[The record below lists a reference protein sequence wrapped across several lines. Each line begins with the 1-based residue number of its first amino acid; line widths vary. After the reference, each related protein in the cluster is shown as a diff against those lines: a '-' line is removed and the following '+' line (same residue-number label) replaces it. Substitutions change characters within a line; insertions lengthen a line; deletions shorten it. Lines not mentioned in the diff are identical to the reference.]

1 MNYIFNFFRKWK
13 PKKKN
18 KEPNEWAKFQDNID
32 KYYSLK
38 LADYIE
44 NQLKIHGCNLF
55 TYIKDGQLIMR
66 IQGWYEHNSR
76 ELINISTSRSFEILM
91 YERVPLDNFINENIE
106 TLKKQKKEW
115 ADKESENKENI
126 NF

>member
-18 KEPNEWAKFQDNID
+18 KVPNEWAKFQDNID

-38 LADYIE
+38 LADYIGDR
-44 NQLKIHGCNLF
+44 LKIYGCKLF
-55 TYIKDGQLIMR
+55 TNINEGRLLIR
-66 IQGWYEHNSR
+66 IQGWYEHKSR
-76 ELINISTSRSFEILM
+76 KLLNISTSRSFEILM

-106 TLKKQKKEW
+106 TLKKQEKEW
-115 ADKESENKENI
+115 AGKESQDEI
-126 NF
+126 

>member
-1 MNYIFNFFRKWK
+1 MIFE
-13 PKKKN
+13 KKN
-18 KEPNEWAKFQDNID
+18 NKDPNDWAKFQDNID

-44 NQLKIHGCNLF
+44 NILRIYGCNFF
-55 TYIKDGQLIMR
+55 TNINDGKLLMR
-66 IQGWYEHNSR
+66 IQGWYESHSR
-76 ELINISTSRSFEILM
+76 ELLNIPTKRSFEILM

-115 ADKESENKENI
+115 QEKRGNAE
-126 NF
+126 

>member
-1 MNYIFNFFRKWK
+1 
-13 PKKKN
+13 
-18 KEPNEWAKFQDNID
+18 
-32 KYYSLK
+32 
-38 LADYIE
+38 
-44 NQLKIHGCNLF
+44 
-55 TYIKDGQLIMR
+55 MR

>member
-18 KEPNEWAKFQDNID
+18 KEPNEWAKFQGNID

-38 LADYIE
+38 LADYIGYR
-44 NQLKIHGCNLF
+44 LRIYGCNLF
-55 TYIKDGQLIMR
+55 TNINEGRLLIR
-66 IQGWYEHNSR
+66 IQGWYEHGSR
-76 ELINISTSRSFEILM
+76 EVLNISTSRSFEILM

-115 ADKESENKENI
+115 AGEEN
-126 NF
+126 